1 MGVAPDLIEDH
12 QPLPTAYVAKYI
24 PKDKFIVCH
33 AGTIGQTNAL
43 DVFFEAAGLLKD
55 EPIHFLLVGDG
66 DLKASYQQAFQHLA
80 NVSFAPAVPKRQV
93 SSLLSYCDT
102 TYFSTFRSKIWD
114 YGLSLNKLIDYMLAA
129 KPVIGSYSGYPSMIN
144 EAGCGSLVPAGDA
157 AALQAELL
165 KMSRMPEADR
175 TVMGQ
180 KGREWILA
188 NRDYALLARQYLGIA
203 LPDIDREEAIME

>member
-1 MGVAPDLIEDH
+1 
-12 QPLPTAYVAKYI
+12 
-24 PKDKFIVCH
+24 
-33 AGTIGQTNAL
+33 
-43 DVFFEAAGLLKD
+43 
-55 EPIHFLLVGDG
+55 
-66 DLKASYQQAFQHLA
+66 
-80 NVSFAPAVPKRQV
+80 
-93 SSLLSYCDT
+93 
-102 TYFSTFRSKIWD
+102 
-114 YGLSLNKLIDYMLAA
+114 
-129 KPVIGSYSGYPSMIN
+129 MIN